1 MGNAGY
7 DCSLM
12 AWRSKIRMLDRVVEV
27 VEEERDE
34 ERHGARVEEGS
45 TQRAKG
51 KRRQSR
57 YRVVGFATGEEI
69 NVSDEEE
76 TKMIRDAVRLGWP
89 LGNCVGPR
97 PRRRTTQFRI
107 GTPTLPALSI
117 Y

>member
-1 MGNAGY
+1 
-7 DCSLM
+7 
-12 AWRSKIRMLDRVVEV
+12 V

-76 TKMIRDAVRLGWP
+76 TKMILMRSGWA
-89 LGNCVGPR
+89 GPR
-97 PRRRTTQFRI
+97 RAIASGRGREGAQRNSV
-107 GTPTLPALSI
+107 LELSD
-117 Y
+117 